1 MIRPSLLTITASLA
15 LFTLTP
21 SVFAA
26 SIVRGIAP
34 GISEESD
41 AGKLISLRALDRLHF
56 SKDVAGPRVSLAN
69 GRLGGWLML
78 SGAPV
83 EIAGS
88 SLALPDQLSGIAT
101 CDAVPGS
108 VESPAP
114 AATEAVG
121 PASAFG
127 VVPEPSSVALLAL
140 GACSFLRRRR
150 S

>member
-1 MIRPSLLTITASLA
+1 MTRPSLLTITASLA
-15 LFTLTP
+15 LLTL
-21 SVFAA
+21 SSSAFSA
-26 SIVRGIAP
+26 SIVRNIAP
-34 GISEESD
+34 GLSPEGD
-41 AGKLISLRALDRLHF
+41 TVKTAARLHIVRG
-56 SKDVAGPRVSLAN
+56 DVAVPRFSLTN

-78 SGAPV
+78 SGAPAEV
-83 EIAGS
+83 AGP

-101 CDAVPGS
+101 CDATVLPGS
-108 VESPAP
+108 VASP

-127 VVPEPSSVALLAL
+127 VVPEPSSIALLAL